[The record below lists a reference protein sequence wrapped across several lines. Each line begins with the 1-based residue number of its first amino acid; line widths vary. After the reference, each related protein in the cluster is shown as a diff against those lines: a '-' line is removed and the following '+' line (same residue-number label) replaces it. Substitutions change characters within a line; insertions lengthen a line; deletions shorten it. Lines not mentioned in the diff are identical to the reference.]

1 MIRRELVDNLLL
13 SATIQPLAPNLIK
26 EEKKK
31 NNFWHRFALFDQP
44 QPN

>member
-13 SATIQPLAPNLIK
+13 SATVEPLAPNLIK
-26 EEKKK
+26 EEDKKK
-31 NNFWHRFALFDQP
+31 KLLAQIPLLDLP